1 MEYEKLDKYREK
13 KWTDWMVVETNGGG
27 QSETR
32 LPIGIPNLQLDEAV
46 ICRKHIIHLQVF
58 VSPANLRTS
67 ES

>member
-1 MEYEKLDKYREK
+1 
-13 KWTDWMVVETNGGG
+13 MVVETNGGG